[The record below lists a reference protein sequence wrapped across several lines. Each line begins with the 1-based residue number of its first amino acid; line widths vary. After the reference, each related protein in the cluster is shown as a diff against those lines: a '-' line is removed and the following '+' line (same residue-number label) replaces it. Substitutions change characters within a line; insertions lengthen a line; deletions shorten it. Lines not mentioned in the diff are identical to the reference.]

1 MIEINSANFGK
12 EVESSDKPVLIDFW
26 ATWCGPCRLMS
37 PVFEELSKGYEDK
50 IRFGKL
56 NVDENQDIA
65 ARYGVMSIPTL
76 VMFNKGM
83 EVDRIVGFT
92 PKPAL
97 KAKIEGLAKK
107 VK

>member
-1 MIEINSANFGK
+1 MIEINSANFSK
-12 EVESSDKPVLIDFW
+12 EVESSDMPVFIDFW
-26 ATWCGPCRLMS
+26 ASWCGPCRLMS
-37 PVFEELSKGYEDK
+37 PVFEELSKDYEKK
-50 IRFGKL
+50 IKFAKL
-56 NVDENQDIA
+56 NVDESQDIA

-76 VMFNKGM
+76 VLFNKGT

-97 KAKIEGLAKK
+97 KAKIEALAKK